1 MRVYLVTGAAG
12 FIGSH
17 ICEEL
22 LKEPNN
28 YVVGIDNFYSG
39 KPENIELLKSLSKNF
54 IFYEV
59 DIRDQDEVSAI
70 MEKHT
75 VKYVFHEAAIASVQ
89 VSVENPLLTNDVN
102 IKGSL
107 SVLEAA
113 RRNNVSRFLF
123 ASSAA
128 VFGDEPTLPKNEK
141 SLTKPIS
148 PYGLEKLVVEQYLQ
162 LYSQQYGME
171 CIALRYFNVYG
182 PRQDPHS
189 EYSGVISIFDNR
201 VKQGLPIT
209 IYGDGEQYRD
219 FIFVKDVAEINIGLM
234 TSDSIL
240 LPYFQSFCV
249 GTGKI
254 TTINHLVDIL
264 KKKYNRDFLTVNYAQ
279 SRVGD
284 ILESRCDNTSILKM
298 FDSINFSM
306 IENSI

>member
-1 MRVYLVTGAAG
+1 MQVYLVTGAAG
-12 FIGSH
+12 FVGSH

-22 LKEPNN
+22 LTNTNN
-28 YVVGIDNFYSG
+28 IVIGIDNFYSG
-39 KPENIELLKSLSKNF
+39 NKDTIDFLRKESDSF
-54 IFYEV
+54 IFYEL
-59 DIRDQDEVSAI
+59 DIRQHDEISKVI
-70 MEKHT
+70 QEHN
-75 VKYVFHEAAIASVQ
+75 VKYIFHEAAIASVQ
-89 VSVENPLLTNDVN
+89 ISVENPLFTNDVN

-113 RRNNVSRFLF
+113 RKNDVKRFIF

-141 SLTKPIS
+141 SITKPIS
-148 PYGLEKLVVEQYLQ
+148 PYGLEKLIIEQYME
-162 LYSQQYGME
+162 LYSEQYGLE

-201 VKQGLPIT
+201 IKQGLPIT

-219 FIFVKDVAEINIGLM
+219 FVYVKNVAEINIGLM
-234 TSDSIL
+234 NSDSISA
-240 LPYFQSFCV
+240 PFFQSFCV
-249 GTGKI
+249 GTGRV
-254 TTINHLVDIL
+254 TTINQLVDVL
-264 KKKYNRDFLTVNYAQ
+264 KKKYNKDSLAINYAQ

>member
-39 KPENIELLKSLSKNF
+39 KPENIGLLKSLSKNF

-59 DIRDQDEVSAI
+59 DIRDQNSVSAI
-70 MEKHT
+70 MEKH
-75 VKYVFHEAAIASVQ
+75 KYVFHEAAIASVQ

-141 SLTKPIS
+141 SVTKPIS

-189 EYSGVISIFDNR
+189 DYSGVISIFDNR
-201 VKQGLPIT
+201 IKQGLPIT

-219 FIFVKDVAEINIGLM
+219 FVYVKNVAEINIGLM
-234 TSDSIL
+234 NSDSISA
-240 LPYFQSFCV
+240 PFFQSFCV
-249 GTGKI
+249 GTGRV
-254 TTINHLVDIL
+254 TTINQLVDVL
-264 KKKYNRDFLTVNYAQ
+264 KKKYNKDSLAINYTQ

-284 ILESRCDNTSILKM
+284 ILESRCDNTLILTM
-298 FDSINFSM
+298 FNSINFTM

>member
-22 LKEPNN
+22 LKEPSN

-54 IFYEV
+54 IFYEI
-59 DIRDQDEVSAI
+59 DIRDQDPLSAI

-141 SLTKPIS
+141 SVTKPIS
-148 PYGLEKLVVEQYLQ
+148 QYGLEKLVVE
-162 LYSQQYGME
+162 
-171 CIALRYFNVYG
+171 
-182 PRQDPHS
+182 
-189 EYSGVISIFDNR
+189 
-201 VKQGLPIT
+201 
-209 IYGDGEQYRD
+209 
-219 FIFVKDVAEINIGLM
+219 
-234 TSDSIL
+234 
-240 LPYFQSFCV
+240 
-249 GTGKI
+249 
-254 TTINHLVDIL
+254 
-264 KKKYNRDFLTVNYAQ
+264 
-279 SRVGD
+279 
-284 ILESRCDNTSILKM
+284 
-298 FDSINFSM
+298 
-306 IENSI
+306 